1 MKRIFAFIIPFI
13 LLSALC
19 GYLFGFEDYNFF
31 RQLSKVSLLPFPN
44 PLKQFATFEEKATT
58 MLNSY
63 DFTTDFPT
71 FVNVNSIEAFF
82 KNVGSFF
89 AYIGSWFNIIFNV
102 VISFFKYCGLY
113 LEFIGLLIYDFFA
126 DIYYGLSAI
135 LIILGF
141 PVEIFLSI

>member
-82 KNVGSFF
+82 K
-89 AYIGSWFNIIFNV
+89 
-102 VISFFKYCGLY
+102 YCGLY

>member
-71 FVNVNSIEAFF
+71 FLKNASILFTF
-82 KNVGSFF
+82 TKVGKS
-89 AYIGSWFNIIFNV
+89 V
-102 VISFFKYCGLY
+102 VKS
-113 LEFIGLLIYDFFA
+113 
-126 DIYYGLSAI
+126 
-135 LIILGF
+135 
-141 PVEIFLSI
+141 